1 MTQDLVFD
9 PLVEQLKGIEIR
21 YVLGPPKIG
30 ENDGLK
36 IRAGFI
42 PKKSRTKEKGSFII
56 SPGRTEYI
64 EKYAETILALN
75 ARGFNVL
82 IIDHRGQ
89 GLSDRLG
96 KEYWHGDIDDFDNA
110 GIHLGNAIEEFK
122 DKLPKPHFII
132 SHSMGGMIVLNGLIK
147 NYFGEIKAA
156 IFNAPMWSI
165 KPSPL
170 AKQLVFGLC
179 KAGFKGKTAPTLNVK
194 WSPNDFFTND
204 VSHDKVRFA
213 RNNALML
220 ANPRLQLGGPTN
232 AWVKSSYDIF
242 KNFTQENLEKIKI
255 KTLVLQAGKE
265 TLVDNEGQEKIAKM
279 LGNAK
284 IVKIEN
290 AKHEM
295 LVEIDEIRTKVWQI
309 IDDFLQEVESL

>member
-1 MTQDLVFD
+1 MTQDLIID
-9 PLVEQLKGIEIR
+9 SLVEKLKGIVIR
-21 YVLGPPKIG
+21 YILGPPKKG
-30 ENDGLK
+30 TKQSLK

-42 PKKSRTKEKGSFII
+42 PKKARTKSKGSFII

-75 ARGFNVL
+75 ERGFNVL

-96 KEYWHGDIDDFDNA
+96 KEYWHGDIDDFDNSS
-110 GIHLGNAIEEFK
+110 IHLGNAINEFN
-122 DKLPKPHFII
+122 DELPHPRFIL

-147 NYFGEIKAA
+147 NYFGEIKGA

-165 KPSPL
+165 KPSPF
-170 AKQLVFGLC
+170 AKQLVYGLC
-179 KAGFKGKTAPTLNVK
+179 KTGFKGKTAPTLNVK
-194 WSPNDFFTND
+194 WSPNDFSTND
-204 VSHDKVRFA
+204 VSHDKIRFA

-220 ANPRLQLGGPTN
+220 CEPRLQLGGPTN

-242 KNFTQENLEKIKI
+242 KNFTAENLSKITI
-255 KTLVLQAGKE
+255 DILVFQAGNE
-265 TLVDNEGQEKIAKM
+265 TLVDNAGQEKIAK
-279 LGNAK
+279 LLPNAK
-284 IVKIEN
+284 IIKIEN

-295 LVEIDEIRTKVWQI
+295 LVEIEEIRTQVWHH
-309 IDDFLQEVESL
+309 IDEYLKAVLI